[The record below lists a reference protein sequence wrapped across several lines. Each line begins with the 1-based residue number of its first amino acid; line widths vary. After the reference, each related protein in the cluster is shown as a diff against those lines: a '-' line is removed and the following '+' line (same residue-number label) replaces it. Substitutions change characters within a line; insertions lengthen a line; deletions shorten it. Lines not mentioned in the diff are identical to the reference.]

1 MRMRDACIIFIG
13 TTFMTIAV
21 KYVLDPAA
29 LVTGGVS
36 GLAIIIKYLTGLAWG
51 NGIPLWVSNVVLNVP
66 IFLFA
71 IKTEGFRSILRTG
84 LSWVIMSVELMVFPD
99 YHLIPSDNLLLV
111 AIYGGVLFGVS
122 SGMLLGVR
130 ATSGGTDML
139 GKSLHVYLRHLS
151 MGQLIQILDGTVVV
165 LGAMTFSIE
174 HTLYAIISVYI
185 VGKVADKIIDHG
197 KRAKMCLIISDHND
211 TISEEILNDLDRG
224 CTGIKGT
231 GMFSKNEKKIL
242 LCVCSNRDLPDVKD
256 IVKEHDKK
264 AFFVVGNISE
274 AMGEGFVE
282 HWT

>member
-1 MRMRDACIIFIG
+1 
-13 TTFMTIAV
+13 
-21 KYVLDPAA
+21 
-29 LVTGGVS
+29 
-36 GLAIIIKYLTGLAWG
+36 
-51 NGIPLWVSNVVLNVP
+51 
-66 IFLFA
+66 
-71 IKTEGFRSILRTG
+71 
-84 LSWVIMSVELMVFPD
+84 
-99 YHLIPSDNLLLV
+99 
-111 AIYGGVLFGVS
+111 
-122 SGMLLGVR
+122 
-130 ATSGGTDML
+130 ML